1 MTSPAGSTLSSPA
14 WVAPAR
20 PRMERPT
27 PVVRS
32 VGRAPELRVGRGGV
46 AGPWLLAAAWIA
58 LWAFFLVGVVQPVAA
73 LHAAAPGPAA
83 APAEAAVGR

>member
-1 MTSPAGSTLSSPA
+1 MTSPAGSTVSSPA

-20 PRMERPT
+20 RRMERPAPT
-27 PVVRS
+27 VRPVA
-32 VGRAPELRVGRGGV
+32 RAPELRVGRGGA

-73 LHAAAPGPAA
+73 LRAAAPEPAA
-83 APAEAAVGR
+83 APAETAVAP